1 MNWVLYVRHHEFPD
15 EEPGRCWKMN
25 ECLQRASHERSTTYP
40 TMSIEFGQP
49 DEQPSTAQQIEDPKE
64 DHRMHENKQGID
76 IKYILRKNQK
86 TIITL
91 PNALPSQ
98 FNFISPI
105 LSLARSMT
113 RLQKCSKSTSNTN
126 QTQPTDSNHVSRVTQ
141 RRAADYRFR
150 VC

>member
-1 MNWVLYVRHHEFPD
+1 
-15 EEPGRCWKMN
+15 
-25 ECLQRASHERSTTYP
+25 
-40 TMSIEFGQP
+40 MSIEFGQP